1 MDDENTTARESEFC
15 RSRKCEWDSLC
26 CGRSEIGIERTG
38 FPSVWIRSVLQV
50 RGRPHYLCVQS
61 SALTP
66 RFTLDSW
73 QPIATLE
80 WPICR
85 IPERLINFLL
95 GRSSQ
100 TNSVKPRDPN

>member
-26 CGRSEIGIERTG
+26 CGRSEIGTERTG

-50 RGRPHYLCVQS
+50 RGRPHYLRVQT

-66 RFTLDSW
+66 RCTLDSW

-85 IPERLINFLL
+85 RRIHLTTMETCQGNRIREIFCYA
-95 GRSSQ
+95 
-100 TNSVKPRDPN
+100 

>member
-50 RGRPHYLCVQS
+50 RGRPHYLRVQT

-66 RFTLDSW
+66 RCTLDSW

-80 WPICR
+80 RPICR
-85 IPERLINFLL
+85 IPEPL
-95 GRSSQ
+95 SSTPAFGID
-100 TNSVKPRDPN
+100 TNLCSYIA